1 MCRIIRT
8 SFSCKKVFSY
18 GKNFYQRLSFKMK
31 VFFLKGLDSKPDLE
45 NNVCVSPSTTI
56 TPSNIESPESPKPEA
71 HTEHD
76 ENASTQPLSPE
87 PEDMDTMKKIKSSS
101 SGNEDETEVDVLEM
115 DDEISDEKFLN
126 AMREADRYGKKK

>member
-45 NNVCVSPSTTI
+45 NNASHSKRKLD
-56 TPSNIESPESPKPEA
+56 ESIDGS
-71 HTEHD
+71 
-76 ENASTQPLSPE
+76 
-87 PEDMDTMKKIKSSS
+87 DTKKIKSSS
-101 SGNEDETEVDVLEM
+101 SENEDETEVDVLEM
-115 DDEISDEKFLN
+115 DDEISDEKHLKGL
-126 AMREADRYGKKK
+126 READRYDKKKMKKNLNFAIAQNFFDMIAKLS